1 MDDRTADRPRSV
13 SEAFPT
19 LAKEIA
25 EQVKALLPGP
35 DTSTTA
41 WAMDRDQVVEEFSA
55 FYRAFA
61 TRLAGWLILQGASE
75 ADAYD
80 VMQETMH
87 RAYRHWHTIEHPKAW
102 ARATASRAYAERLAR
117 LDPVPVEEI
126 AERLPPLPSGSAL
139 ADLTQ
144 DVRAALRRLPPRQRQ
159 VLAWSFEGYTA
170 AEIAAQL
177 RMTSE
182 AVRSSRYKGRKAL
195 AELLRDG
202 EGDAR

>member
-1 MDDRTADRPRSV
+1 MDDRTADKPGSI

-19 LAKEIA
+19 LANEIA
-25 EQVKALLPGP
+25 EQLKVMLPGP
-35 DTSTTA
+35 ATSATA
-41 WAMDRDQVVEEFSA
+41 WAMDRKQVVEEFSA

-80 VMQETMH
+80 VMQETMYK
-87 RAYRHWHTIEHPKAW
+87 AYHYWHTIEHPKAW
-102 ARATASRAYAERLAR
+102 VRATASRAYAERLAR
-117 LDPVPVEEI
+117 LDPVPIEEI

-139 ADLTQ
+139 ADLKQ
-144 DVRAALRRLPPRQRQ
+144 DIRAAMQQLPPRQRQ
-159 VLAWSFEGYTA
+159 VLAWSFEGHTP
-170 AEIAAQL
+170 AEIGAQL

-182 AVRSSRYKGRKAL
+182 AVRSSRYKARKAL
-195 AELLRDG
+195 TELLRDR

>member
-1 MDDRTADRPRSV
+1 VDDRTVDRPGSV
-13 SEAFPT
+13 SEAISN
-19 LAKEIA
+19 LASEIA
-25 EQVKALLPGP
+25 EQIKAMIPEP

-41 WAMDRDQVVEEFSA
+41 WAMDRKQVVDEFSA

-61 TRLAGWLILQGASE
+61 THLAGWLILQGACE

-87 RAYRHWHTIEHPKAW
+87 KAYRYWHTIEYPKAW
-102 ARATASRAYAERLAR
+102 VRATASRAYAERLAR

-139 ADLTQ
+139 ADLKQ
-144 DVRAALRRLPPRQRQ
+144 DIRAAMRQLPPRQRQ
-159 VLAWSFEGYTA
+159 VLAWSFEGHTA
-170 AEIAAQL
+170 AEIAAQF
-177 RMTSE
+177 RMTAE
-182 AVRSSRYKGRKAL
+182 AVRSSRHKGRKKL
-195 AELLRDG
+195 AELLRET